1 MGYKDFYKLLSKYRM
16 ITPIWEYELELIK
29 NKMDNSD
36 KDNYL
41 ILFSIYF
48 SLIGKGNVCMSL
60 DKEILSKKWNMEL
73 NDAKILAIDPDK
85 YTKEEIDIINGEF
98 KEISKVS
105 VDAFSYLE
113 KIKKLNIFSNKEI
126 FEIDNN
132 YLYLR
137 KYNHARKGIIKSI
150 DRLYTGKNP
159 SDSVNLEDI
168 YNKSDRFSGLL
179 EKQEEAVK
187 SGINNNLVIT
197 GGPGTGKTT
206 VILFILYYLL
216 QKDNESNN
224 PFHNVYL
231 AAASG
236 KASSRMKESIIN
248 GLKNIKETA
257 ETKPIIDKIKGA
269 TKDNT
274 GQEIEEFTIH
284 RLLGIDFETGGFKY
298 NKNNQFPKNSIFII
312 DEASMIDIC
321 LFNSL
326 LESIPDGSRVFI
338 LGDKDQLPSVEVG
351 AVFGDLIKW
360 DKLIKENHIIT
371 LDESIRFKKGTVI
384 YKLAQAINNNTGLP
398 KITFNNIFELTPEGK
413 EECNFKIKNVDKNT
427 CPVDYYKN
435 ENCKEQK
442 KNIEAVVKI
451 WADRFYKNAQKDCTN
466 IKLKNEVLDSVFSY
480 TENAKILCAE
490 NEGIRGVRTLNM
502 LIKKN
507 VISAFI
513 KKENTKALSD
523 EKQNVKNTKTPDEQS
538 NKDTTE
544 KERTISLSN
553 QFAGQVMMINKN
565 NKALNLYNGDTG
577 ILVTIEDDDTLYFM
591 VKKVMKRISQD
602 GHKKDEMFKMG
613 SYVFYPFRL
622 ISLSEIDLAYA
633 ITIHKSQGS
642 DYNSI
647 LVLLPTTEGHP
658 LLNRQIV
665 YTAITRT
672 KGNTYILSNLK
683 CLNEA
688 KERLIERDT
697 NIK

>member
-1 MGYKDFYKLLSKYRM
+1 MEYKDFYKLLSKYRM

-29 NKMDNSD
+29 NEMDKSD

-60 DKEILSKKWNMEL
+60 DENILSKKWEAEL
-73 NDAKILAIDPDK
+73 KDAKTLAIDPDK
-85 YTKEEIDIINGEF
+85 NTQEEKDAIDNDF
-98 KEISKVS
+98 KEIEEVS
-105 VDAFSYLE
+105 INAFKYLV
-113 KIKKLNIFSNKEI
+113 KIEELNVISNNRI
-126 FEIDNN
+126 FEIDDN

-168 YNKSDRFSGLL
+168 YNKSERFSGLQ

-216 QKDNESNN
+216 KNNNN
-224 PFHNVYL
+224 PYPNIYL

-248 GLKNIKETA
+248 GLKNIKETD

-269 TKDNT
+269 TKDDT

-284 RLLGIDFETGGFKY
+284 RLLGVDFETGGFKY
-298 NKNNQFPKNSIFII
+298 NKKNPFPKNSIFVI

-326 LESIPDGSRVFI
+326 LEAIQEGSRVFI

-360 DKLIKENHIIT
+360 DKLINENHIIT

-384 YKLAQAINNNTGLP
+384 YDLAQRINNNTELP
-398 KITFNNIFELTPEGK
+398 DIVFNDIFKRTPEGK
-413 EECNFKIKNVDKNT
+413 EECNFKIKDVDKNT
-427 CPVDYYKN
+427 CPVYYYKN
-435 ENCKEQK
+435 DNCKEQK

-451 WADRFYKNAQKDCTN
+451 WADKFYKDVQKDCTN
-466 IKLKNEVLDSVFSY
+466 IKLENEVLDSVFDY

-490 NEGIRGVRTLNM
+490 NEGIRGVRTLNK

-507 VISAFI
+507 VISAVI
-513 KKENTKALSD
+513 KKENIKKLSD
-523 EKQNVKNTKTPDEQS
+523 EKQNVEDAKISDEQS
-538 NKDTTE
+538 EKATTE
-544 KERTISLSN
+544 KEYAISLSN

-577 ILVTIEDDDTLYFM
+577 ILVTIEGDDTLYFM

-602 GHKKDEMFKMG
+602 GYKKDEMFKIG

-622 ISLSEIDLAYA
+622 ITLSEIDLAYA

-647 LVLLPTTEGHP
+647 LVILPTTEGHP

-672 KGNTYILSNLK
+672 KGNTYILSNLDR
-683 CLNEA
+683 LNEA

>member
-1 MGYKDFYKLLSKYRM
+1 MEYKNFYNLLFKYRM
-16 ITPIWEYELELIK
+16 ITPIWEYELKLIE
-29 NKMDNSD
+29 NEMNNSD

-48 SLIGKGNVCMSL
+48 SLIGKGNVGMSL

-85 YTKEEIDIINGEF
+85 YTQEEIDVINGEF
-98 KEISKVS
+98 MEISKVS
-105 VDAFSYLE
+105 ADAYSYLD
-113 KIKKLNIFSNKEI
+113 KIKDLIVLSKNKI
-126 FEIDNN
+126 FEIEDD

-150 DRLYTGKNP
+150 DRLFTGKNP
-159 SDSVNLEDI
+159 SASINLEDI
-168 YNKSDRFSGLL
+168 YNKSDRFSGLS

-187 SGINNNLVIT
+187 SGINNNLIIT

-216 QKDNESNN
+216 QKDHDNN
-224 PFHNVYL
+224 NTFHNVYL

-248 GLKNIKETA
+248 GLNNIKENDDTR
-257 ETKPIIDKIKGA
+257 PIINKIKGI
-269 TKDNT
+269 TQDDT

-298 NKNNQFPKNSIFII
+298 NKNNQFPNNSIFII

-326 LESIPDGSRVFI
+326 LEAIPDGSRVFI

-351 AVFGDLIKW
+351 SVFADFVKW
-360 DKLIKENHIIT
+360 DKLINDNHIIT
-371 LDESIRFKKGTVI
+371 LDKSIRFREGTVI
-384 YKLAQAINNNTGLP
+384 YKLAQAINNNENLP
-398 KITFNNIFELTPEGK
+398 QITFNDIFNTNG
-413 EECNFKIKNVDKNT
+413 ECNFEIMDADNKT
-427 CPVDYYKN
+427 CPVYYYKN

-442 KNIEAVVKI
+442 KNIEYVVKK
-451 WADRFYKNAQKDCTN
+451 WADKFYKDVQKDCTN
-466 IKLKNEVLDSVFSY
+466 ITVDIQALDKIFAY

-490 NEGIRGVRTLNM
+490 NEGIRGVITLNK
-502 LIKKN
+502 LIKNTIIKSNIKGEN
-507 VISAFI
+507 V
-513 KKENTKALSD
+513 
-523 EKQNVKNTKTPDEQS
+523 
-538 NKDTTE
+538 
-544 KERTISLSN
+544 ISLSN

-577 ILVTIEDDDTLYFM
+577 ILVTIADDDTLYFM
-591 VKKVMKRISQD
+591 VKKVMKRISHD
-602 GHKKDEMFKMG
+602 GHKKDEIFKIG

-642 DYNSI
+642 DYNQI
-647 LVLLPTTEGHP
+647 LVILPTAEGHP

-672 KGNTYILSNLK
+672 KGNTYILSNLDR
-683 CLNEA
+683 LNEA